1 MRQENFQEIEEE
13 EGDTGKITGEEGLM
27 RCVAKHKK
35 KIRRVIKESSSDE
48 DEEPAKKKKCL
59 ITLQV
64 KSK

>member
-35 KIRRVIKESSSDE
+35 KIRGVIKESSSDE
-48 DEEPAKKKKCL
+48 DEEPAKKKKVSDY
-59 ITLQV
+59 IT
-64 KSK
+64 SKI

>member
-48 DEEPAKKKKCL
+48 DEEPAKKKKVWL
-59 ITLQV
+59 HY
-64 KSK
+64 K

>member
-13 EGDTGKITGEEGLM
+13 EGDTGKITEEGLM

-48 DEEPAKKKKCL
+48 DEEPAKKKKVSDY
-59 ITLQV
+59 IT
-64 KSK
+64 SKI